1 MDLDDTLR
9 DRLSAAA
16 TTTTTRPL
24 RAASTVRR
32 SAERHRARRRGA
44 AAVVVVAT
52 AAVAVA
58 LGTSLGPQLLSAPP
72 AQDPTPSVTEEVT
85 PPPTTDPS
93 PTTPPT
99 QTETE
104 PVGPP
109 PLTEGE
115 AQEGVAGLRFVPEDD
130 WEADV
135 DYPIIADTP
144 QNRWVALGCDEP
156 RPLPSAAL
164 ASRILS
170 KGGPEAGQARQVVV
184 FADADAAAT
193 AFGDLRAQL
202 RACHATPRVSVFDTQ
217 EQTITMV
224 GGQLELGDESFWV
237 GEKLVIT
244 ADSAAPEMV
253 GREMFWSEATT
264 YVLDDNVVTVLLDPA
279 AQDSGR
285 QTFVETSSAEW
296 EQFAPSYEGLRRS

>member
-44 AAVVVVAT
+44 AAVAVVAT

-104 PVGPP
+104 APP
-109 PLTEGE
+109 PPTVT
-115 AQEGVAGLRFVPEDD
+115 QE
-130 WEADV
+130 
-135 DYPIIADTP
+135 
-144 QNRWVALGCDEP
+144 Q
-156 RPLPSAAL
+156 
-164 ASRILS
+164 
-170 KGGPEAGQARQVVV
+170 
-184 FADADAAAT
+184 AT
-193 AFGDLRAQL
+193 AFVESFRFEEEDQFADDADFPTVVDVASTGLTPFGCSLDDGDVQGALAVRDAVYPGPDVSVVHQLGVFANAEEAGATFGLLREQM
-202 RACHATPRVSVFDTQ
+202 RACHATPQRFDDGYRTT
-217 EQTITMV
+217 ETTYV

-237 GEKLVIT
+237 GAKEMILETDDGQGVGTEFWWSHAALLVRDGTTIT
-244 ADSAAPEMV
+244 IVVRPAHTDA
-253 GREMFWSEATT
+253 GRAE
-264 YVLDDNVVTVLLDPA
+264 
-279 AQDSGR
+279 
-285 QTFVETSSAEW
+285 FVEDATAEW
-296 EQFAPSYEGLRRS
+296 ERLRPQLAPVMPS

>member
-24 RAASTVRR
+24 RPASTVRR

-44 AAVVVVAT
+44 AAVAVVAT

-104 PVGPP
+104 APP
-109 PLTEGE
+109 PPTVTQEQAAAFVESFRFEDEDSYNASTDFPPLIQTVDTRMQAFGCVGE
-115 AQEGVAGLRFVPEDD
+115 QAVP
-130 WEADV
+130 
-135 DYPIIADTP
+135 
-144 QNRWVALGCDEP
+144 G
-156 RPLPSAAL
+156 AL
-164 ASRILS
+164 ATRLVVAP
-170 KGGPEAGQARQVVV
+170 GPDTSIIRQLGVYASTAV
-184 FADADAAAT
+184 AAET
-193 AFGDLRAQL
+193 FSTLRATM
-202 RACHATPRVSVFDTQ
+202 RACHNQPYVYDDGQRVTETQ
-217 EQTITMV
+217 YV

-237 GEKLVIT
+237 GQKILVT
-244 ADSAAPEMV
+244 SAADQAEV
-253 GREMFWSEATT
+253 GQEQFFAGAALL
-264 YVLDDNVVTVLLDPA
+264 VLDGTTISYLEDPTWTDA
-279 AQDSGR
+279 GR
-285 QTFVETSSAEW
+285 AEFVENATAEW
-296 EQFAPSYEGLRRS
+296 ERLRPQLAPVMPS